1 MAVIKIACTKCGQR
15 VSGDE
20 SFYGT
25 TVECPVCSSIIAFP
39 EPILSDKPSTA
50 AAATTPSQGN
60 PAGTPPAEQKADAN
74 AAPVSSDASSS
85 ASAADSGMPQL
96 GGAGKD
102 KDPALMQTTSIPLLP
117 ENIVTQNFNRIGALN
132 AAMLAGPEE
141 ESSSSLQSILSMVF
155 GILGL
160 VFFPFGAA
168 LLCSPAAIIV
178 GHIALAKGR
187 HSRIQPAPG
196 RTMALVGVI
205 LGYAGLCVILTL
217 LATYSIWSKLVP
229 GLSGE

>member
-1 MAVIKIACTKCGQR
+1 MAIIKIACTKCGQR

-39 EPILSDKPSTA
+39 EPIDTSPPAAPSPSTSN
-50 AAATTPSQGN
+50 TSDPN
-60 PAGTPPAEQKADAN
+60 PEP
-74 AAPVSSDASSS
+74 
-85 ASAADSGMPQL
+85 GMPSL
-96 GGAGKD
+96 GGHGVED
-102 KDPALMQTTSIPLLP
+102 ALKQTTSIPLLP
-117 ENIVTQNFNRIGALN
+117 ENIVTQDANRIGALN
-132 AAMLAGPEE
+132 AALQAAPDEE
-141 ESSSSLQSILSMVF
+141 PPSALQSILSMVF

-168 LLCSPAAIIV
+168 LLCSPAAIII
-178 GHIALAKGR
+178 GHIALAKAK
-187 HSRIQPAPG
+187 HSQTQPAPG

-217 LATYSIWSKLVP
+217 LATYSIWSKFVP
-229 GLSGE
+229 ALSGE

>member
-39 EPILSDKPSTA
+39 EPIICDPPAPSATTTP
-50 AAATTPSQGN
+50 AATDPPLSN
-60 PAGTPPAEQKADAN
+60 P
-74 AAPVSSDASSS
+74 
-85 ASAADSGMPQL
+85 SAADPDMPTL
-96 GGAGKD
+96 GGHTNAD
-102 KDPALMQTTSIPLLP
+102 LPSQQTTSIPLLP
-117 ENIVTQNFNRIGALN
+117 ENIVTQDANRIGALN
-132 AAMLAGPEE
+132 AAMATAPEE
-141 ESSSSLQSILSMVF
+141 APPSTLQSVLAMVA

-168 LLCSPAAIIV
+168 LICSPAAIIL
-178 GHIALAKGR
+178 GHIALAKAR

-196 RTMALVGVI
+196 RTLALIGVI
-205 LGYAGLCVILTL
+205 LGYAGLCVILAL
-217 LATYSIWSKLVP
+217 LATYSIWSKLIP
-229 GLSGE
+229 QLSGE

>member
-39 EPILSDKPSTA
+39 EPIICDPPAPTA
-50 AAATTPSQGN
+50 PDPAITSQAPGIDPAVPASPDMPTLGGHANAMADLPSQ
-60 PAGTPPAEQKADAN
+60 
-74 AAPVSSDASSS
+74 
-85 ASAADSGMPQL
+85 
-96 GGAGKD
+96 
-102 KDPALMQTTSIPLLP
+102 QTTSIPLLP
-117 ENIVTQNFNRIGALN
+117 ENIVTQDTNRIGALN
-132 AAMLAGPEE
+132 AAMAAAPEE
-141 ESSSSLQSILSMVF
+141 EPPSTLQNILAMVA

-168 LLCSPAAIIV
+168 LICSPAAIIL
-178 GHIALAKGR
+178 GHTALAKAR

-196 RTMALVGVI
+196 RTLALIGVI
-205 LGYAGLCVILTL
+205 LGYAGLCVILAL
-217 LATYSIWSKLVP
+217 LATYGIWSKWVP
-229 GLSGE
+229 PLTGE

>member
-39 EPILSDKPSTA
+39 EPIICDPPAAAPTPA
-50 AAATTPSQGN
+50 APAAATDQPASAPATSDPGMPTLGSHAGADLPSQ
-60 PAGTPPAEQKADAN
+60 
-74 AAPVSSDASSS
+74 
-85 ASAADSGMPQL
+85 
-96 GGAGKD
+96 
-102 KDPALMQTTSIPLLP
+102 QTTSIPLLP
-117 ENIVTQNFNRIGALN
+117 ENIVTQDANRIGALN
-132 AAMLAGPEE
+132 AAIAAEPDEE
-141 ESSSSLQSILSMVF
+141 PPSTLQSVLAMVA

-168 LLCSPAAIIV
+168 LICSPAAIIL
-178 GHIALAKGR
+178 GHIALAKAR

-196 RTMALVGVI
+196 RTLALIGVI

-217 LATYSIWSKLVP
+217 LATYSIWSKWVP
-229 GLSGE
+229 QLSGE

>member
-39 EPILSDKPSTA
+39 EPIIT
-50 AAATTPSQGN
+50 GN
-60 PAGTPPAEQKADAN
+60 APAPQGTPPATQEAPSD
-74 AAPVSSDASSS
+74 AAPESP
-85 ASAADSGMPQL
+85 AADPGMPTL
-96 GGAGKD
+96 GSHGGNE
-102 KDPALMQTTSIPLLP
+102 ALTQTTSIPLLP
-117 ENIVTQNFNRIGALN
+117 ENIVTQDANRIGALN
-132 AAMLAGPEE
+132 AAMQAAPEE
-141 ESSSSLQSILSMVF
+141 EPPSTLQSILSMVF

-178 GHIALAKGR
+178 GHIALAKAK
-187 HSRIQPAPG
+187 HSRMQPAPG
-196 RTMALVGVI
+196 RTMALIGVI
-205 LGYAGLCVILTL
+205 LGYAGLCVILAL
-217 LATYSIWSKLVP
+217 LATYSIWSKFVP
-229 GLSGE
+229 QLSGE